1 MSLLLYLS
9 GMNTKLINLLLLILL
24 SGCLTNQPGQVT
36 VEEKS
41 FNLVDVKSSKAT
53 TKSSKTNIKKDWS
66 LPVDSSILKKYS
78 EKDGHFGLTFNNS
91 SGQEVRAVRKG
102 EVVYSGD
109 RMASYGKMII
119 IKHSYGFYSIY
130 NQNQEL
136 LVSEGDSI
144 EKGQLIALTG
154 DKPFYFEM
162 KKYEEPINPLKYL

>member
-1 MSLLLYLS
+1 
-9 GMNTKLINLLLLILL
+9 MNTKLTTLVIFVCL
-24 SGCLTNQPGQVT
+24 SGCLTNQPGQVI

-41 FNLVDVKSSKAT
+41 FNLVETSSQQNNTQSKKANVKK
-53 TKSSKTNIKKDWS
+53 NWS
-66 LPVDSSILKKYS
+66 LPVESSILKNYS
-78 EKDGHFGLTFNNS
+78 EQDGHFGLTFDNIA
-91 SGQEVRAVRKG
+91 GQEVRAVRKG

-109 RMASYGKMII
+109 RMTSYGKMII
-119 IKHSYGFYSIY
+119 IKHPYGFYSIY

-136 LVSEGDSI
+136 LVSEGEII

>member
-1 MSLLLYLS
+1 
-9 GMNTKLINLLLLILL
+9 MNTKLINLLLLIFL

-41 FNLVDVKSSKAT
+41 FNVIDVKSSKT
-53 TKSSKTNIKKDWS
+53 SSKSSKTNIKNDWS
-66 LPVDSSILKKYS
+66 LPVDASILKNYS
-78 EKDGHFGLTFNNS
+78 EKDSHFGLTYNNS

-136 LVSEGDSI
+136 LVSEGDTI

>member
-1 MSLLLYLS
+1 
-9 GMNTKLINLLLLILL
+9 MNTKLTILVIFTCL
-24 SGCLTNQPGQVT
+24 SGCLTNRPGQVV

-41 FNLVDVKSSKAT
+41 FNLVETLNQQSNTQSK
-53 TKSSKTNIKKDWS
+53 KTNIKKNWS
-66 LPVDSSILKKYS
+66 LPVESSILKNYS
-78 EKDGHFGLTFNNS
+78 EQDGHFGLTFDNAV
-91 SGQEVRAVRKG
+91 GQEVRAVRKG

-109 RMASYGKMII
+109 RMTSYGKMII

-136 LVSEGDSI
+136 LVSEGDII

>member
-1 MSLLLYLS
+1 MD
-9 GMNTKLINLLLLILL
+9 TKLITLVIFIFL
-24 SGCLTNQPGQVT
+24 SGCLTNQPGQVV

-41 FNLVDVKSSKAT
+41 FNMVESSSQVSKTQSKKTDVKK
-53 TKSSKTNIKKDWS
+53 NWS
-66 LPVDSSILKKYS
+66 LPVDSPIQKKYS
-78 EKDGHFGLTFNNS
+78 EKDGHYGLTFDNTP
-91 SGQEVRAVRKG
+91 GQEVRSVRRG

-119 IKHSYGFYSIY
+119 IKHAYGFYSIY

-136 LVSEGDSI
+136 LVSEGDAI
-144 EKGQLIALTG
+144 EKGELIAITG

>member
-1 MSLLLYLS
+1 
-9 GMNTKLINLLLLILL
+9 MNTKLITLVIFVCL
-24 SGCLTNQPGQVT
+24 SGCLTNQPGQVV

-41 FNLVDVKSSKAT
+41 FNIVESSSQAST
-53 TKSSKTNIKKDWS
+53 TKTKKTNVKKNWS
-66 LPVDSSILKKYS
+66 LPVESPILKNYS
-78 EKDGHFGLTFNNS
+78 EQDDHYGLTFDNA

-119 IKHSYGFYSIY
+119 LKHAYGFYSIY

-136 LVSEGDSI
+136 LVNEGDTI
-144 EKGQLIALTG
+144 EKGELIAITG

>member
-1 MSLLLYLS
+1 
-9 GMNTKLINLLLLILL
+9 MNTKLINLLLLIFL

-41 FNLVDVKSSKAT
+41 FNAIDVKRSKNTSA
-53 TKSSKTNIKKDWS
+53 SSKTNIKKDWS
-66 LPVDSSILKKYS
+66 LPVDASILKNYS
-78 EKDGHFGLTFNNS
+78 EKDGHFGLTYNNS

-136 LVSEGDSI
+136 LVSEGDTI

>member
-1 MSLLLYLS
+1 
-9 GMNTKLINLLLLILL
+9 MNTKLTILVIFVCL
-24 SGCLTNQPGQVT
+24 SGCLTNQPGQVV

-41 FNLVDVKSSKAT
+41 FNLVGTVSQQ
-53 TKSSKTNIKKDWS
+53 SKTQSKKTNVKKNWS
-66 LPVDSSILKKYS
+66 LPVESSILKNYS
-78 EKDGHFGLTFNNS
+78 EQDGHFGLTFDNNA
-91 SGQEVRAVRKG
+91 GQEVRAVRKG

-109 RMASYGKMII
+109 RMTSYGKMII

-136 LVSEGDSI
+136 LVSEGDII

>member
-1 MSLLLYLS
+1 
-9 GMNTKLINLLLLILL
+9 MNTKLTTLVIFVCL
-24 SGCLTNQPGQVT
+24 SGCLTNQPGQVI

-41 FNLVDVKSSKAT
+41 FNLVETSSQQNNTQSKKANVKK
-53 TKSSKTNIKKDWS
+53 NWS
-66 LPVDSSILKKYS
+66 LPVESSILKNYS
-78 EKDGHFGLTFNNS
+78 EQDGHFGLTFDNIA
-91 SGQEVRAVRKG
+91 GQEVRAVRKG

-109 RMASYGKMII
+109 RMTSYGKMII

-136 LVSEGDSI
+136 LVSEGDII

-154 DKPFYFEM
+154 DKAFYFEM